1 MVISSSPRW
10 RIVVHGAVDGF
21 SRIPVYLVAS
31 NNNKAETVL
40 SAFTNAVET
49 YGLPSR
55 VRADKGGENVQVAW
69 FMLNHP
75 QRGPGRGSFITGQ
88 LLNTIHEAYWHR
100 IGVEKLRRLV
110 WGTLQGLNHIVI
122 ADHNCYNI
130 FM

>member
-10 RIVVHGAVDGF
+10 RIVVHGGIDGF
-21 SRIPVYLVAS
+21 SRIPVYLIAS
-31 NNNKAETVL
+31 NNNKADTVL

-88 LLNTIHEAYWHR
+88 LLNTIHEAYWRR

-110 WGTLQGLNHIVI
+110 
-122 ADHNCYNI
+122 
-130 FM
+130 